1 MSKDEKGYIQENKG
15 TINQKTLE
23 LLKDT
28 LIL

>member
-1 MSKDEKGYIQENKG
+1 MSKDEKGYIQGNKG